1 LGRIGIDAMNFLQSP
16 LKTVKRA
23 ARILAGSD
31 VFIRKQLDCGVL
43 YLGNTGTSWPVCPE
57 ALPNQPLVY
66 SFGVGEDVSF
76 DLELI
81 RRFHATVHAFDP
93 TPRSVTWIARQQLP
107 ATFHFH
113 PYGIAD
119 HDGVCSFLPPEN
131 PAHVSHSMIARHSA
145 APSRELP
152 VKRMQTFLS
161 ELKHSRIDLLKM
173 DIEGAE
179 YPVIDDLI
187 ACGIVVKQL
196 LVEFHHR
203 WKEIGISKTEAIVR
217 NLNGA
222 GYRIFAI
229 SPNGEEYGFLN
240 GDAQ

>member
-1 LGRIGIDAMNFLQSP
+1 MNLLQTP

-93 TPRSVTWIARQQLP
+93 TPRSIAWIAGQEVPER
-107 ATFHFH
+107 FHFH
-113 PYGIAD
+113 PCGIAN
-119 HDGVCSFLPPEN
+119 HDGVSSFLPPAN
-131 PAHVSHSMIARHSA
+131 PAHVSHTMIARHGA
-145 APSRELP
+145 AASRELP
-152 VKRMQTFLS
+152 VKRIQTLLS
-161 ELKHSRIDLLKM
+161 DLQHARIDLLKM

-179 YPVIDDLI
+179 YVVIDDLI
-187 ACGIVVKQL
+187 SSRIVVKQL

-203 WKEIGISKTEAIVR
+203 WKEVGVARTKKAIR
-217 NLNGA
+217 NLNAA
-222 GYRIFAI
+222 GYRIFAV
-229 SPNGEEYGFLN
+229 SANGEEYGFLN
-240 GDAQ
+240 FESR